1 MIQDTQQRLP
11 EGSPEAAPPK
21 SFFGRF
27 LDLPRWE
34 QYTAAAALAC
44 FLGWL
49 GASGWD
55 YLFRFKT
62 MGGWFFTLT
71 IIGAVAVLMLT
82 VYGTLKPESESRLRV
97 TVTLAMLPALG
108 GLIELLQHFWAAV
121 AFVAAGG
128 MAYAAY
134 KLLRDRELMR

>member
-11 EGSPEAAPPK
+11 EETKSEST

-27 LDLPRWE
+27 MDLPRWE

-44 FLGWL
+44 ILGWA
-49 GASGWD
+49 GASGWKH
-55 YLFRFKT
+55 LFQFNA

-71 IIGAVAVLMLT
+71 LLGSGCVLLLT
-82 VYGTLKPESESRLRV
+82 VYGILNPASESRLRV

-108 GLIELLQHFWAAV
+108 GAIELLQHFWAAV
-121 AFVAAGG
+121 AFVAAAG

-134 KLLRDRELMR
+134 KLLRDRDLMH